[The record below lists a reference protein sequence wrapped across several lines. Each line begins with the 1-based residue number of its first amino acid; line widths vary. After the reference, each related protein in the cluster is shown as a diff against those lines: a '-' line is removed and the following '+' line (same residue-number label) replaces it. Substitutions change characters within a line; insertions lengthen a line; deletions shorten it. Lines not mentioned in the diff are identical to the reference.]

1 LLLESFIEKGG
12 ISNQRIG
19 DRDISDHCPIWLECW
34 RLNWGPEMFKFLNC
48 WLQHPEFNS
57 FVKDTWDSTIIRGN
71 SAFILKEK
79 MKSLKEALKNWN
91 REVFGIVDLNIE
103 KTVKELNDIE
113 ELIANDV
120 CDPNQLNSKEL
131 VKQFW
136 DRFILKIVFSDKNPE
151 RSGTRKVIL
160 ILVFSM
166 LVSKP
171 GVVEIR
177 LCL

>member
-1 LLLESFIEKGG
+1 
-12 ISNQRIG
+12 
-19 DRDISDHCPIWLECW
+19 
-34 RLNWGPEMFKFLNC
+34 MFKFLNC

-120 CDPNQLNSKEL
+120 YDSNQFNSKEL
-131 VKQFW
+131 VKQYW
-136 DRFILKIVFSDKNPE
+136 DQIHTKDSLIRQKSRTKWVQEGDSNTRFFHASIE
-151 RSGTRKVIL
+151 A
-160 ILVFSM
+160 
-166 LVSKP
+166 
-171 GVVEIR
+171 
-177 LCL
+177 

>member
-1 LLLESFIEKGG
+1 VF
-12 ISNQRIG
+12 N
-19 DRDISDHCPIWLECW
+19 
-34 RLNWGPEMFKFLNC
+34 NC

-71 SAFILKEK
+71 SAFILKVK

-120 CDPNQLNSKEL
+120 YDSNQFNSKEL
-131 VKQFW
+131 VKQYW
-136 DRFILKIVFSDKNPE
+136 DQIHTKDSLIRQKSRTKWMQEGDSNTRFFHASIE
-151 RSGTRKVIL
+151 A
-160 ILVFSM
+160 
-166 LVSKP
+166 
-171 GVVEIR
+171 
-177 LCL
+177 

>member
-1 LLLESFIEKGG
+1 
-12 ISNQRIG
+12 
-19 DRDISDHCPIWLECW
+19 
-34 RLNWGPEMFKFLNC
+34 
-48 WLQHPEFNS
+48 
-57 FVKDTWDSTIIRGN
+57 
-71 SAFILKEK
+71 

-160 ILVFSM
+160 ILVFS
-166 LVSKP
+166 K
-171 GVVEIR
+171 R
-177 LCL
+177 